1 MDEKKW
7 TCFFAEVEPLVERV
21 TVRYAPGFWRE
32 EAKQVARIAC
42 WQQAHRYDAGRG
54 AKLSTFLFVIIRRAL
69 ADFYEREAL
78 WRSRHLL
85 AVPGDDGESEWEE
98 TLVATEQP
106 MDEAL
111 IWESWMGLVS
121 EVEAACLTLHIRD
134 GLPLT
139 EVAVCLGMTY
149 EAVKKQKQ
157 RALARLRTR
166 LGSQFPVPSSFR
178 AKEI

>member
-7 TCFFAEVEPLVERV
+7 TCFFAEVEPLVDRI
-21 TVRYAPGFWRE
+21 TARYAPGFWRE

-42 WQQAHRYDAGRG
+42 WQQVHRYDAGRG

-78 WRSRHLL
+78 WRSRH
-85 AVPGDDGESEWEE
+85 VFPGSGDEEEVNWEE
-98 TLVATEQP
+98 TLVAVEEP

-111 IWESWMGLVS
+111 VWESWMGLVS
-121 EVEAACLTLHIRD
+121 EAEAACLTLHIRD
-134 GLPLT
+134 GLSLK
-139 EVAVCLGMTY
+139 EVAVRLGMTY

-166 LGSQFPVPSSFR
+166 SQFPVPSSFV